1 MKIAV
6 VSYRELNKEPSASRV
21 IEDVIDCAAHCDERT
36 ADEFGSELG
45 QMLSELETKRDAG
58 VIFVDTS
65 DFSKR
70 AELTVKLKEISPD
83 LLVTYNLAGF
93 ELCTYTD
100 GLSYNLVDCR
110 QFHLKENRCLPNEEY
125 LFKEK
130 SINMFF
136 FGI

>member
-1 MKIAV
+1 MREALEQLAKDKSADV
-6 VSYRELNKEPSASRV
+6 VY
-21 IEDVIDCAAHCDERT
+21 I
-36 ADEFGSELG
+36 
-45 QMLSELETKRDAG
+45 
-58 VIFVDTS
+58 DTS
-65 DFSKR
+65 NKAQR
-70 AELTVKLKEISPD
+70 CRMTEQIQKMAPE

-93 ELCTYTD
+93 EMCTLTD